1 MKPIKLK
8 IKGLN
13 SFIEEQTID
22 FDKLTDRGF
31 FGIFG
36 PTGSGKSTILD
47 GITLALYGNVSRKS
61 SNYINTNC
69 DRLNVNFEFQISG
82 AVVKRY
88 SIDREFRRKND
99 GSINSGKCKIVD
111 ITEKDKE
118 EVLAD
123 GVKTINKK
131 VEEIIG
137 LNLEDFTR
145 TVVLPQGK
153 FSEFLK
159 LEGKDRRDMLERL
172 FNLQQ
177 YGDNLSRKLSAKI
190 SKEKTENSV
199 LIGQLSG
206 YNHIS
211 EDTLKEKE
219 EILEEFKNNLGILKS
234 ELEIIEKNYKENEEI
249 WKLQLELAE
258 YKNKEK
264 ILKEKEDEINKDIE
278 KIKLGECGAKVVPY
292 IKAFENTIKEFHEN
306 EMQLDKLKLSI
317 DKVKEEK
324 EKIENLWK
332 NAKDNKENK
341 LPKLMIDE
349 QKVKDAIE
357 EKKLIDDIQNKI
369 NNLKSEVKEFEAKSQ
384 KYQSDLINIDTKIK
398 SKNNEIKENEKI
410 YDHLKIDENL
420 KEKVQ
425 QGIIAEEKLE
435 NIKQI
440 LNKDKQKK
448 AFLEKENDETIINGK
463 TLKDVIGKVNKDLEE
478 NEKQYDY
485 LLKNVPGEQKDL
497 VNLNQLIVENDQKW
511 KSYDKSNHEIKAS
524 KDEIKALNIEI
535 IKKKEEGKKQEEELE
550 KIKNKQKEI
559 MRENLAHVLR
569 EELNEGEI
577 CPVCGSTHH
586 IKENIKMVEILDL
599 NAIEDEIKNKENL
612 IKDINNK
619 VIQSETKVSNF
630 NEKIKVNE
638 EEIKKLGTEFKEKP
652 IEKLKA
658 EFTNL
663 QNALDN
669 YTKEKDRLEKS
680 INNFKSEINIKNGE
694 INELRAIVRTNQR
707 QIGELEKNIKDNTE
721 ELTNL
726 ESNSRLL
733 KSETKVND
741 FNKKNEEIKTIEK
754 EREKLFKIVK
764 DNRKLVEGLEN
775 KKGEI
780 NIEISSIKEKLAK
793 DNADLAGYEKNKE
806 EKLQS
811 IKNKVND
818 ENDLE
823 SLLNI
828 IQKNIKDI
836 NKEFELAENDKNR
849 IEKEFTDYNDKLIA
863 IISKDKDLSERKEDQ
878 EAQLEV
884 AIDSEGFNSLEEVK
898 KNLIE
903 KDEINKYKEKVD
915 SYKNNLSKVSG
926 TIESLMRKINGKE
939 LTKENYEQI
948 KSLKDEKEKKVNEVN
963 ENKIKIDEELKHI
976 KEKLEEQKDLLEQ
989 KKKLE
994 HRLALLSD
1002 LEKLFKGKKFVE
1014 FVATSKL
1021 QYVSIEASK
1030 RLKEITHGNYGLEVD
1045 ENGRFIIRDYKNGGA
1060 KRDAT
1065 TLSGGET
1072 FLASLALALALSAQI
1087 QLKGTAPLE
1096 LFFLDE
1102 GFGTLDDELLEV
1114 VMSSL
1119 ETIHNEKLK
1128 VGIISHVESIKNR
1141 VPVKLIITPAECG
1154 MGGSK
1159 VKIERS

>member
-82 AVVKRY
+82 AEIKRY
-88 SIDREFRRKND
+88 AIDREFRRKKD
-99 GSINSGKCKIVD
+99 GTINSGKCKIVD
-111 ITEKDKE
+111 ITNPEDE

-177 YGDNLSRKLSAKI
+177 YGDNLSRKLNSKI
-190 SKEKTENSV
+190 SKEKTDNNV

-206 YNHIS
+206 YDDIS
-211 EDTLKEKE
+211 EDKLKEKE
-219 EILEEFKNNLGILKS
+219 ETLEEFKKGLGILKS
-234 ELEIIEKNYKENEEI
+234 ELEIIEKNYKQNEEI
-249 WKLQLELAE
+249 WKLQLELIE
-258 YKNKEK
+258 YKEKEK
-264 ILKEKEDEINKDIE
+264 ILKEKENEINKDIE
-278 KIKLGECGAKVVPY
+278 KIKLGESGSKVIPY
-292 IKAFENTIKEFHEN
+292 IDAFENTIKEFNKN
-306 EMQLDKLKLSI
+306 EIELNKFKLAI
-317 DKVKEEK
+317 DKIKEEK
-324 EKIENLWK
+324 EKIEMIWTT
-332 NAKDNKENK
+332 AKGNKENK
-341 LPKLMIDE
+341 LPKFMIDE
-349 QKVKDAIE
+349 QKIKDAIE
-357 EKKLIDDIQNKI
+357 EKKLIDVIQNKI
-369 NNLKSEVKEFEAKSQ
+369 NNLKSEVKELEADNK
-384 KYQSDLINIDTKIK
+384 KIQSELINIDTEIK
-398 SKNNEIKENEKI
+398 NKNKEIKEDEKT
-410 YDHLKIDENL
+410 YDNLKIDELL

-425 QGIIAEEKLE
+425 QGIIAEDKLRNVKVIITKDIEKK
-435 NIKQI
+435 N
-440 LNKDKQKK
+440 
-448 AFLEKENDETIINGK
+448 FLEKENNETIIKGK
-463 TLKDVIGKVNKDLEE
+463 TLKDIIEKVNKDLEE
-478 NEKQYDY
+478 HEKQYDY
-485 LLKNVPGEQKDL
+485 LIKNSPGEQNDL

-511 KSYDKSNHEIKAS
+511 MIYYKSNDDIKS
-524 KDEIKALNIEI
+524 SEDEIKALNIEI
-535 IKKKEEGKKQEEELE
+535 TNKKEERKKQEEELE
-550 KIKNKQKEI
+550 RIKDKEKEI
-559 MRENLAHVLR
+559 MRENIANTLR
-569 EELNEGEI
+569 EELIDGDV
-577 CPVCGSTHH
+577 CPVCGATHH
-586 IKENIKMVEILDL
+586 IIENIKQIEISNLKD
-599 NAIEDEIKNKENL
+599 IEKEIKNKENI
-612 IKDINNK
+612 IKVVNNK
-619 VIQSETKVSNF
+619 VIENETQKTNF
-630 NEKIKVNE
+630 YEKIKVNE

-652 IEKLKA
+652 LDKLKT

-663 QNALDN
+663 KNALDN
-669 YTKEKDRLEKS
+669 YTKEKDKLEKN
-680 INNFKSEINIKNGE
+680 INNLKSEMIIKNGE
-694 INELRAIVRTNQR
+694 INALRAIVKTNQR
-707 QIGELEKNIKDNTE
+707 QLGDLEKNIKDNTE
-721 ELTNL
+721 ELSNL
-726 ESNSRLL
+726 EKKLSLL
-733 KSETKVND
+733 KSETKVID
-741 FNKKNEEIKTIEK
+741 FNKKNEEIKEIEK

-764 DNRKLVEGLEN
+764 ENRKLVETLEM
-775 KKGEI
+775 KKEKT
-780 NIEISSIKEKLAK
+780 NIEISLIKEKLAK
-793 DNADLAGYEKNKE
+793 DNADLDGYEKNKE
-806 EKLQS
+806 EKLES

-818 ENDLE
+818 EKDLD
-823 SLLNI
+823 SLLNK

-836 NKEFELAENDKNR
+836 HFYFNSAENNKNK
-849 IEKEFTDYNDKLIA
+849 IEKEFTDCNEKLIA
-863 IISKDKDLSERKEDQ
+863 TISKDKELNKRKKDQ

-884 AIDSEGFNSLEEVK
+884 AIDSEGFNSLEDVK

-903 KDEINKYKEKVD
+903 KDEINKYKAKVEN
-915 SYKNNLSKVSG
+915 YKDNISKVIG
-926 TIESLMRKINGKE
+926 AIESLIKKINGKE
-939 LTKENYEQI
+939 LTKENYEEI
-948 KSLKDEKEKKVNEVN
+948 RLLRNEKERDFNEIN
-963 ENKIKIDEELKHI
+963 ENKIKIDEELKNI
-976 KEKLEEQKDLLEQ
+976 KLKLEEQKDLLEK

-994 HRLALLSD
+994 HKLALLSD

-1014 FVATSKL
+1014 FVAANKL
-1021 QYVSIEASK
+1021 KYISIEASK
-1030 RLKEITHGNYGLEVD
+1030 RLKEITSGNYGLEVD

-1114 VMSSL
+1114 VISSL
-1119 ETIHNEKLK
+1119 ERIHNEKLK
-1128 VGIISHVESIKNR
+1128 VGIISHVEALKNR
-1141 VPVKLIITPAECG
+1141 VPVKLMITPAECG
-1154 MGGSK
+1154 KGGSK